1 MLKTLGEGAYGTVL
15 QARVVDSGEL
25 VAIKKIK
32 EKKTDWEEC
41 VNLREIKSLSR
52 LNNHPNI
59 IRLREVIRVGNELNL
74 VFEYLKTN
82 IYELYSALKERGK
95 RLDEAN
101 IRSIIYQMVLGLAY
115 IHKNGFFHRDLKPEN
130 ILISDNHVKIIDF
143 GLAREIRSRPPY
155 TDYVSTRWYRAP
167 ELVLR
172 ADNYNSPVDMF
183 AVGCIMAE
191 LYLN

>member
-1 MLKTLGEGAYGTVL
+1 VLKTLGEGAYGTVL